1 MPPPAIVL
9 TCPPPPRTSL
19 LSLFSL
25 SSLSPLSS
33 SLPPSPLPLS
43 SRQVAIRNL
52 TAEQIAEYEA
62 NKSLVVA
69 GVELVEGDIA
79 VKQEFTGDAE
89 KFEAAANDKGDLLV
103 VVDLEMTEEIRN
115 MAVVREV
122 ASTLQGLRKNGGL
135 VIGQASDAF
144 ITVESDDA
152 AAAQAMLAVLTA
164 ADINS
169 LSAATAV
176 EINQAGPPAHA
187 VVIAEETV
195 SFAEGAVKVLCRMA
209 LPSVV
214 LASDDVLRAVV
225 QGGDAAV
232 VELVKTFVTS
242 MDLASLPKGN
252 GADDGVLAC
261 AIQGATVSLRQG
273 EHFWTRS

>member
-1 MPPPAIVL
+1 M
-9 TCPPPPRTSL
+9 
-19 LSLFSL
+19 
-25 SSLSPLSS
+25 
-33 SLPPSPLPLS
+33 
-43 SRQVAIRNL
+43 
-52 TAEQIAEYEA
+52 TAEQIAEYEE

-69 GVELVEGDIA
+69 GVELVEGDIT

-169 LSAATAV
+169 LSAATSV

-214 LASDDVLRAVV
+214 LAADDVLRAVV

-232 VELVKTFVTS
+232 ELVKTFVTS
-242 MDLASLPKGN
+242 MDLGSLPKGN